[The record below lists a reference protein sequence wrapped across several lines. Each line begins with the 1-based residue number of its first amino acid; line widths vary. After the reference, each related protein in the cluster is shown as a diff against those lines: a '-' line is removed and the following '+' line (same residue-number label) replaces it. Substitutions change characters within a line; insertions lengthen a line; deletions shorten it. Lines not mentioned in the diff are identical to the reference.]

1 MAVPDA
7 NYKLPPYSTEELE
20 TRIADG
26 SLDLNRVGASLAELQ
41 VTVTAIANWINRQAQ
56 LAAEPVA
63 EPESA
68 ASATSAAAAGKRK
81 G

>member
-1 MAVPDA
+1 MAAPDT

-20 TRIADG
+20 TRISDG

-41 VTVTAIANWINRQAQ
+41 VTVTAIANWINQQAQ
-56 LAAEPVA
+56 PQTQQSTT
-63 EPESA
+63 EPEPA
-68 ASATSAAAAGKRK
+68 ATGRNRK